1 MPPVRILPECGA
13 SVLYARA
20 SRVIESS
27 RMTTSLPYSTI
38 RLAFSMTISATW
50 MCREAGSSKVELMT
64 SAVGP
69 LTDRSMS
76 VTSSGRSSI
85 RRTMT

>member
-1 MPPVRILPECGA
+1 
-13 SVLYARA
+13 
-20 SRVIESS
+20 
-27 RMTTSLPYSTI
+27 MTTSRPYSTI

-50 MCREAGSSKVELMT
+50 MCRLAGSSKVELMT

-69 LTDRSMS
+69 RTDRSMS

-85 RRTMT
+85 SRTIT